1 MVEQADTQDRYKL
14 KVLMT
19 TCVGLN
25 RGGGEGV
32 MFHLPGQMPRIK
44 KKSAMLIPILF
55 HEVGNHKQRQI
66 ATIAGGIRNLPS
78 DRLLNSVF
86 IAISY

>member
-14 KVLMT
+14 NVLMT

-25 RGGGEGV
+25 RGGGGGCHV
-32 MFHLPGQMPRIK
+32 SPSGSNAKNK
-44 KKSAMLIPILF
+44 KKSAMLILILF

-66 ATIAGGIRNLPS
+66 ATIAGGMRNPPR
-78 DRLLNSVF
+78 DRLPYS
-86 IAISY
+86 